1 MIEDQHIDPLA
12 AGLRALLPP
21 GYAKTVGFL
30 IPARAMTQQLIDWYE
45 NEHSVYA
52 SFMWPHMRRY
62 QRNYIVD
69 VRRGPSPLYKVIS
82 EFCWKDEEQKR
93 MIISHFSTE
102 VAART
107 LNEVLPEFVIV
118 PFPEG
123 GYFLAPV
130 DERQVATG
138 KRVLRHDEPRRRK
151 IILLR
156 RGDGVEASS
165 FEASAADYAR
175 QLAGELPDVDVGVD
189 FRRESATV
197 PAPADAVLFIDAE
210 PNQFLPEPEAEAIEI
225 ASIFDVLTL
234 RSPIK
239 ED

>member
-156 RGDGVEASS
+156 RRMGRQMQRRHQPGEAGADNDHRFVEIGEKTGSKMGQG
-165 FEASAADYAR
+165 SALRFPACAR
-175 QLAGELPDVDVGVD
+175 RQGGH
-189 FRRESATV
+189 
-197 PAPADAVLFIDAE
+197 AP
-210 PNQFLPEPEAEAIEI
+210 PPPG
-225 ASIFDVLTL
+225 
-234 RSPIK
+234 RW
-239 ED
+239 